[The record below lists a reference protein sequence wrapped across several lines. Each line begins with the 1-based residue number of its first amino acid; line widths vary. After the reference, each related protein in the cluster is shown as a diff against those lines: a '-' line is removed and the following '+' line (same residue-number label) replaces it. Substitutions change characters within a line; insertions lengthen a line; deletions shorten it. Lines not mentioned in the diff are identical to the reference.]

1 MLTKAFDKYYS
12 SLTKK
17 KILKEAEHFS
27 KGGPLKSKN
36 TKTFYHWSFE
46 EKPAIFD
53 VDFNYKIVFDSKAIK
68 VDYPSDL
75 STKEIDFDLFQF
87 KVLRKYFMEKQ
98 VLNKARAISLP
109 GFEAIY
115 AVFGTESDIKTLN
128 PNKKPKYQFSHSI
141 TIRATD
147 KNKIYKKADIEKVAQ
162 EFVNKAEETIFASN
176 DYFKITK

>member
-1 MLTKAFDKYYS
+1 MFIEAFDKYYG

-17 KILKEAEHFS
+17 KTLKEAEHFS

-36 TKTFYHWSFE
+36 TKTFYHWTFD

-53 VDFNYKIVFDSKAIK
+53 VDFNYKIIFNPNAIK

-75 STKEIDFDLFQF
+75 STKEIDFDTFQF
-87 KVLRKYFMEKQ
+87 HVLRKYFMEKQ
-98 VLNKARAISLP
+98 VLNKAKAISLP

-115 AVFGTESDIKTLN
+115 AIFGTDSDIKTLN
-128 PNKKPKYQFSHSI
+128 PNKKLKYQFSHSI

-147 KNKIYKKADIEKVAQ
+147 KTKIYKKSDIEKVAQ
-162 EFVNKAEETIFASN
+162 EFVNKAEETIFNSN